1 LPLRR
6 QQAGNPASGSDAN
19 AAGEISEMLK
29 KANKTEAI
37 VRRMTTWYLRRD
49 SVVNGI
55 QANSATKPVTTN
67 AIAQIRS
74 RLNHDRRSTARPNV

>member
-29 KANKTEAI
+29 KPNKTKAI
-37 VRRMTTWYLRRD
+37 ARRTTSWYILRAD
-49 SVVNGI
+49 VVNAI
-55 QANSATKPVTTN
+55 QTT
-67 AIAQIRS
+67 
-74 RLNHDRRSTARPNV
+74 